1 MRILV
6 PIKNIV
12 DPAGLTV
19 NRKAGKVFV
28 NREAYLMNPA
38 SKCALEAALRV
49 EGAEVIALS
58 FGGESSKDSLREAK
72 AMGAQRAILVPT
84 QAIDSSTV
92 VRALVALIEHL
103 GGVDLISNG
112 HLTLDT
118 GLSSGPW
125 MAEALGWPYLGEAVD
140 CTITE
145 HTARIVRKEADGT
158 YQAYEAD
165 LPAVVTFTSMGPQ
178 PRYAHGGQIIVA
190 YRDPQAFETIT
201 LPDLGLG
208 DVEAQPTTIER
219 GQSFPPERE
228 FGKQVSVAELA
239 ARLH

>member
-6 PIKNIV
+6 PIKNII

-28 NREAYLMNPA
+28 NREGYLMNPA

-58 FGGESSKDSLREAK
+58 FGGQASQDCLREAR
-72 AMGAQRAILVPT
+72 ALGAHRAIFIPA

-92 VRALVALIEHL
+92 VRTLVPLIAHL
-103 GGVDLISNG
+103 GGIDLISNG
-112 HLTLDT
+112 HITLDT
-118 GLSSGPW
+118 GLSTGAW

-140 CTITE
+140 CTITDT
-145 HTARIVRKEADGT
+145 TARIVRKETNGI

-165 LPAVVTFTSMGPQ
+165 LPAVVTITRDGPQ
-178 PRYAHGGQIIVA
+178 PRYAHGGHILVA
-190 YRDPQAFETIT
+190 YRDPNAFETIT
-201 LPDLGLG
+201 LGDLGLG
-208 DVEAQPTTIER
+208 EIEAQPTTVER

-239 ARLH
+239 TLIR